1 MKRNVRQRPLQ
12 LDHLRAFDAVARRLS
27 FSAAADEL
35 HLTQSAISRQIK
47 ALEQDLGAPLF
58 NRGTRRV
65 ELSAAGQTL
74 RHTVTLMLEQ
84 LDRAVR
90 EIRSRG
96 GRPRVS
102 VSTFASFASL
112 WLMPRLAAFQKA
124 NPDYDIRL
132 STTDHLTPLDDPEQ
146 DTVLRYCEP
155 GAAPPIAEWLFGE
168 LITPVASPHLLA
180 QARTG
185 AAPPLDK
192 PSDVARHTLLEEDD
206 PRPSTSYQL
215 SWRRWLDEH
224 GMSGLQ
230 PQRWLYL
237 NFTYQQVQGALAGQ
251 GIALARLALVHDLLE
266 GGELVELF
274 DGRCRLTG
282 SHAYYLIQL
291 PLAQQRP
298 ELSRFV
304 EWVRGEAALT
314 RRALGEDTAP
324 RPTDRAVAGP

>member
-1 MKRNVRQRPLQ
+1 MKKTLRQRPLQ
-12 LDHLRAFDAVARRLS
+12 LDHLRTFDAVARRLS
-27 FSAAADEL
+27 FSAAANEL

-47 ALEQDLGAPLF
+47 ALEEDLGAPLF
-58 NRGTRRV
+58 SRGTRRV
-65 ELSAAGQTL
+65 ELSAAGLTL
-74 RHTVTLMLEQ
+74 RHSLTPLLDQ
-84 LDRAVR
+84 LNLVVR
-90 EIRSRG
+90 DIRSRG

-112 WLMPRLAAFQKA
+112 WLVPRLAAFQKA
-124 NPDYDIRL
+124 NPDFDIRL
-132 STTDHLTPLDDPEQ
+132 SATDHMTSLDDPEQ
-146 DTVLRYCEP
+146 DIVLRYCEP
-155 GAAPPIAEWLFGE
+155 DMAPMGERMFGE

-180 QARTG
+180 QARIG
-185 AAPPLDK
+185 AAPPLDQ

-274 DGRCRLTG
+274 DGRCRIAGTFG
-282 SHAYYLIQL
+282 YYLIQL

-298 ELSRFV
+298 ELVRFV
-304 EWVRGEAALT
+304 EWVRAEATLT
-314 RRALGEDTAP
+314 RRALGEEADT
-324 RPTDRAVAGP
+324 RRAS

>member
-1 MKRNVRQRPLQ
+1 MSSWWSSRGSR
-12 LDHLRAFDAVARRLS
+12 ARRCGWRG
-27 FSAAADEL
+27 A
-35 HLTQSAISRQIK
+35 AISRQIK
-47 ALEQDLGAPLF
+47 ALEQDLGAALF

-65 ELSAAGQTL
+65 ELSAAGLTL
-74 RHTVTLMLEQ
+74 RHTVTQMLDQ

-90 EIRSRG
+90 EIRGRG

-124 NPDYDIRL
+124 NPDFDIRL
-132 STTDHLTPLDDPEQ
+132 SATDHLTPLDDPEL
-146 DTVLRYCEP
+146 DLVLRYCEP
-155 GAAPPIAEWLFGE
+155 EAAPPIAERLFGE
-168 LITPVASPHLLA
+168 LITPVASRHLLE

-185 AAPPLDK
+185 AASPLAT
-192 PSDVARHTLLEEDD
+192 PADVARHSLLEEDD

-224 GMSGLQ
+224 GLGGLQ
-230 PQRWLYL
+230 PQRWVYL

-274 DGRCRLTG
+274 DGRCRIPG
-282 SHAYYLIQL
+282 SYAYYLMQL
-291 PLAQQRP
+291 PLAQPRP
-298 ELSRFV
+298 ELDRFV
-304 EWVRGEAALT
+304 QWVRTEAGVT
-314 RRALGEDTAP
+314 RRALGESGTAP
-324 RPTDRAVAGP
+324 HAG

>member
-1 MKRNVRQRPLQ
+1 MKKTLRQRPLQ
-12 LDHLRAFDAVARRLS
+12 LDHLRTFDAVARRLS
-27 FSAAADEL
+27 FSAAANEL

-47 ALEQDLGAPLF
+47 ALEEDLGAPLF
-58 NRGTRRV
+58 SRGTRRV
-65 ELSAAGQTL
+65 ELSAAGLTL
-74 RHTVTLMLEQ
+74 RHTLTPLLDQ
-84 LDRAVR
+84 LDRVVR
-90 EIRSRG
+90 DIRSRG

-124 NPDYDIRL
+124 NPDFDIRL
-132 STTDHLTPLDDPEQ
+132 SATDHMTSLDDPEQ
-146 DTVLRYCEP
+146 DIVLRYCEP
-155 GAAPPIAEWLFGE
+155 DMAPMGERMFGE

-185 AAPPLDK
+185 AAPPLDQ

-274 DGRCRLTG
+274 DGRCRIAGTFG
-282 SHAYYLIQL
+282 YYLIQL

-298 ELSRFV
+298 ELVRFV
-304 EWVRGEAALT
+304 EWVRAEATLT
-314 RRALGEDTAP
+314 RRALGEEADT
-324 RPTDRAVAGP
+324 RRAS

>member
-1 MKRNVRQRPLQ
+1 MKKTLRQRPLQ
-12 LDHLRAFDAVARRLS
+12 LDHLRTFDAVARRLS
-27 FSAAADEL
+27 FSAAANEL

-47 ALEQDLGAPLF
+47 ALEEDLGAPLF
-58 NRGTRRV
+58 SRGTRRV
-65 ELSAAGQTL
+65 ELSAAGLTL
-74 RHTVTLMLEQ
+74 RHTLTPL
-84 LDRAVR
+84 LDQRDRVVR
-90 EIRSRG
+90 DIRSRG

-124 NPDYDIRL
+124 NPDFDIRL
-132 STTDHLTPLDDPEQ
+132 SATDHMTSLDDPEQ
-146 DTVLRYCEP
+146 DIVLRYCEP
-155 GAAPPIAEWLFGE
+155 DMAPMGERMFGE

-180 QARTG
+180 QARAG
-185 AAPPLDK
+185 AAPPLDQ

-274 DGRCRLTG
+274 DGRCRIAGTFG
-282 SHAYYLIQL
+282 YYLIQL

-298 ELSRFV
+298 ELVRFV
-304 EWVRGEAALT
+304 EWVRAEATLT
-314 RRALGEDTAP
+314 RRALGEEDDT
-324 RPTDRAVAGP
+324 RRAS

>member
-1 MKRNVRQRPLQ
+1 MKKTLRQRPLQ
-12 LDHLRAFDAVARRLS
+12 LDHLRTFDAVARRLS
-27 FSAAADEL
+27 FSAAANEL

-47 ALEQDLGAPLF
+47 ALEEDLGAPLF
-58 NRGTRRV
+58 SRGTRRV
-65 ELSAAGQTL
+65 ELSAAGLTL
-74 RHTVTLMLEQ
+74 RHTLTPLLDQ
-84 LDRAVR
+84 LDRVVR
-90 EIRSRG
+90 DIRSRG

-124 NPDYDIRL
+124 NPDFDIRL
-132 STTDHLTPLDDPEQ
+132 SATDHMTSLDDPEQ
-146 DTVLRYCEP
+146 DIVLRYCEP
-155 GAAPPIAEWLFGE
+155 DMAPMGERMFGE

-185 AAPPLDK
+185 AAPPLDQ

-274 DGRCRLTG
+274 DGRCRIAGTFG
-282 SHAYYLIQL
+282 YYLIQL

-298 ELSRFV
+298 ELVRFV
-304 EWVRGEAALT
+304 EWVRAEATLT
-314 RRALGEDTAP
+314 RRALGEEDDT
-324 RPTDRAVAGP
+324 RRAS

>member
-1 MKRNVRQRPLQ
+1 MKKTLRQRPLQ
-12 LDHLRAFDAVARRLS
+12 LDHLRTFDAVARRLS
-27 FSAAADEL
+27 FSAAANEL

-47 ALEQDLGAPLF
+47 ALEEDLGAALF

-65 ELSAAGQTL
+65 ELSAAGLTL
-74 RHTVTLMLEQ
+74 RHTLTPLLEQ
-84 LDRAVR
+84 LDRVVR
-90 EIRSRG
+90 DIRSRG

-124 NPDYDIRL
+124 NPDFDIRL
-132 STTDHLTPLDDPEQ
+132 SATDHMTALDDPEQ
-146 DTVLRYCEP
+146 DVVLRYCEP
-155 GAAPPIAEWLFGE
+155 DMASPLGERMFGE

-180 QARTG
+180 QARAG
-185 AAPPLDK
+185 ASPPLDR

-230 PQRWLYL
+230 PQRWMYL

-274 DGRCRLTG
+274 NGRCRIPGTFG
-282 SHAYYLIQL
+282 YYLIQL

-298 ELSRFV
+298 ELTRFV
-304 EWVRGEAALT
+304 EWVRTEAGLT
-314 RRALGEDTAP
+314 RRALGED
-324 RPTDRAVAGP
+324 AGTPQPD

>member
-1 MKRNVRQRPLQ
+1 MKKVRRQRPLQ
-12 LDHLRAFDAVARRLS
+12 LTHLRTFDAVARRLS

-35 HLTQSAISRQIK
+35 HLTQSAISRQVK
-47 ALEQDLGAPLF
+47 SLEDDLGAPLF
-58 NRGTRRV
+58 NRGTRHV
-65 ELSAAGQTL
+65 ELSAAGIAL
-74 RHTVTLMLEQ
+74 RHTVTPLLDQ
-84 LDRAVR
+84 LDRVVR
-90 EIRSRG
+90 DLRVRG

-124 NPDYDIRL
+124 NPDFDIRL
-132 STTDHLTPLDDPEQ
+132 STTDHLTSLDDPEQ
-146 DTVLRYCEP
+146 DVVLRYCEP
-155 GAAPPIAEWLFGE
+155 AAAPPIAERMFGE

-180 QARTG
+180 QARAGT
-185 AAPPLDK
+185 APPLDR
-192 PSDVARHTLLEEDD
+192 PADVARHTLLEEDD

-251 GIALARLALVHDLLE
+251 GIALARLALVHDLLA

-274 DGRCRLTG
+274 DGRCRIAGTYG
-282 SHAYYLIQL
+282 YYLIEL
-291 PLAQQRP
+291 PLATQRP
-298 ELSRFV
+298 ELTRFV
-304 EWVRGEAALT
+304 QWARSEADAT
-314 RRALGEDTAP
+314 RRALGEAAP
-324 RPTDRAVAGP
+324 DRD

>member
-1 MKRNVRQRPLQ
+1 MKTLRQRPLQ
-12 LDHLRAFDAVARRLS
+12 LDHLRTFDAVARRLS

-47 ALEQDLGAPLF
+47 ALEQELGAPLF

-65 ELSAAGQTL
+65 ELSGAGLTL
-74 RHTVTLMLEQ
+74 RHTVTQLLDQ

-90 EIRSRG
+90 EIRGRG

-124 NPDYDIRL
+124 NPEFDIRL
-132 STTDHLTPLDDPEQ
+132 SATDHLTPLDDPEL

-155 GAAPPIAEWLFGE
+155 EDAPPVAERLFGE
-168 LITPVASPHLLA
+168 LITPVASPHLLEQVRA
-180 QARTG
+180 G
-185 AAPPLDK
+185 AAPPLAK
-192 PSDVARHTLLEEDD
+192 PADVARHALLEEDD

-224 GMSGLQ
+224 GLSGLQ

-274 DGRCRLTG
+274 DGRCRIPG
-282 SHAYYLIQL
+282 SFAYYLIQL

-298 ELSRFV
+298 ELVRFV
-304 EWVRGEAALT
+304 DWVRAEAGRT
-314 RRALGEDTAP
+314 RRALGEGE
-324 RPTDRAVAGP
+324 VAARVS

>member
-1 MKRNVRQRPLQ
+1 MKRTLRQRPLQ
-12 LDHLRAFDAVARRLS
+12 LDHLRTFDAVARRLS
-27 FSAAADEL
+27 FSAAANEL

-47 ALEQDLGAPLF
+47 ALEEDLGTPLF
-58 NRGTRRV
+58 SRGTRHV
-65 ELSAAGQTL
+65 ELSTAGQTL
-74 RHTVTLMLEQ
+74 RHTLTPLLEQ
-84 LDRAVR
+84 LDRSVR
-90 EIRSRG
+90 DIRSRG

-124 NPDYDIRL
+124 NPDFDIRL
-132 STTDHLTPLDDPEQ
+132 SATDHLTSLEDPEQ
-146 DTVLRYCEP
+146 DVVLRYCEP
-155 GAAPPIAEWLFGE
+155 DTAPPIAQRMFGE
-168 LITPVASPHLLA
+168 LITPVVSPHLLA
-180 QARTG
+180 QARSG

-224 GMSGLQ
+224 GMGGLQ

-282 SHAYYLIQL
+282 SFGYYLIEL
-291 PLAQQRP
+291 PLAQPRP

-304 EWVRGEAALT
+304 QWVRAEAAAT
-314 RRALGEDTAP
+314 RRALGDRDPAP
-324 RPTDRAVAGP
+324 DHG

>member
-1 MKRNVRQRPLQ
+1 MKKTLRQRPLQ
-12 LDHLRAFDAVARRLS
+12 LDHLRTFDAVARRLS
-27 FSAAADEL
+27 FSAAANEL

-47 ALEQDLGAPLF
+47 ALEEDLGAPLF
-58 NRGTRRV
+58 SRGTRRV
-65 ELSAAGQTL
+65 ELSAAGLTL
-74 RHTVTLMLEQ
+74 RHTLTPLLDQ
-84 LDRAVR
+84 LDRVVR
-90 EIRSRG
+90 DIRSRG

-124 NPDYDIRL
+124 NPDFDIRL
-132 STTDHLTPLDDPEQ
+132 SATDHMTSLDDPEQ
-146 DTVLRYCEP
+146 DIVLRYCEP
-155 GAAPPIAEWLFGE
+155 DMAPMGERMFGE

-180 QARTG
+180 QARAG
-185 AAPPLDK
+185 AAPPLDQ

-274 DGRCRLTG
+274 DGRCRIAGTFG
-282 SHAYYLIQL
+282 YYLIQL

-298 ELSRFV
+298 ELVRFV
-304 EWVRGEAALT
+304 EWVRAEATLT
-314 RRALGEDTAP
+314 RRALGEEDDT
-324 RPTDRAVAGP
+324 RRAS